1 MMKKTL
7 LGVAAGVAILT
18 GIAVPT
24 FAFAQ
29 DSGSNE
35 FCNLMTPAVRDVVQD
50 APAIASVLNLNAA
63 ATDDAIA
70 AQRANIGCANPGPAQ
85 TKEQARA
92 EVCGVLTEARVED
105 LVDESNNPNATKVLE
120 SVKPALP
127 NIIATAR
134 LQLSCDTKAPVTQG
148 PKPSA
153 PNEADDETEAPEKDA
168 PPKATPG
175 PEKDAPK
182 APQIHKAPQKSVET
196 GW

>member
-1 MMKKTL
+1 MKKTL
-7 LGVAAGVAILT
+7 LGVAAGVAVLT

-35 FCNLMTPAVRDVVQD
+35 FCKLMTPAVRDVVQD

-70 AQRANIGCANPGPAQ
+70 AQRTNIGCANPGPAQ

-105 LVDESNNPNATKVLE
+105 LAEDSNNPNVTQLLE
-120 SVKPALP
+120 TLKPALP
-127 NIIATAR
+127 KVIATAR
-134 LQLSCDTKAPVTQG
+134 VQMACDTKAPVTQG
-148 PKPSA
+148 PKPSDA
-153 PNEADDETEAPEKDA
+153 PGATTEPSKDA
-168 PPKATPG
+168 PGATTG
-175 PEKDAPK
+175 PEKDAPVTK
-182 APQIHKAPQKSVET
+182 APQVHKAPQKSVET